1 LVLDVDD
8 LGRQAQ
14 RQAARPKLPS
24 KRVSAEYPAWALVWQ
39 RPQGRDGRQRRELRG
54 ALRLLSCERADN
66 PAGDWGDWLH
76 AWQNSNAR
84 CGGDPGK
91 KGYVVWSVDT
101 VTVVRGPPVLIP
113 RDHVKHPAAG
123 ISIVVAEHTE
133 SLLGLAGEDVAG
145 RIRDATPVF
154 TVEAPPA
161 IADRLF
167 RGPPV
172 RGEGPPVL
180 GLRWLSP
187 AALAS
192 CTNVAFIV
200 EVPPAG
206 GAHEGSSSSSRSSSS
221 S

>member
-1 LVLDVDD
+1 M
-8 LGRQAQ
+8 
-14 RQAARPKLPS
+14 
-24 KRVSAEYPAWALVWQ
+24 WQ

-76 AWQNSNAR
+76 AWQNGNWYGRQS
-84 CGGDPGK
+84 DPGK

-113 RDHVKHPAAG
+113 REHVKHPPAG
-123 ISIVVAEHTE
+123 ISIVLAEHIET
-133 SLLGLAGEDVAG
+133 LLGLAGEDVAG

-154 TVEAPPA
+154 TVEVPPA

-172 RGEGPPVL
+172 RGEGPLVL

-192 CTNVAFIV
+192 CTNVAFSV

-206 GAHEGSSSSSRSSSS
+206 GAHEGSSRSSSS
-221 S
+221 SSRSN